1 MKIYLRK
8 TYEAYESYGPIEIN
22 VDEHPELVGKTEDE
36 IIEYLNETMHDEN
49 ITGGDEATLADE
61 FVFNTDMIKD
71 KRNNEVDE
79 IAIY

>member
-8 TYEAYESYGPIEIN
+8 TYEVYEAYGPIEIN